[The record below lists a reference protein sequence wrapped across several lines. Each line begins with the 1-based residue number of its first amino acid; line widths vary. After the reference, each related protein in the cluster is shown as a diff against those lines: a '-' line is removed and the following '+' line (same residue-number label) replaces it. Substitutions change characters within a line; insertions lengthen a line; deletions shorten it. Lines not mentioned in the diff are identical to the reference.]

1 MKIILLKNMEHLGEV
16 GEVVSVKPGY
26 ARNYLIPKGIA
37 LPATEENIRKV
48 KNMLKSLQEKARRE
62 LEKYKKLAEELG
74 KVQITIEH
82 EVAEEGKLYGSV
94 TKADIEKALHKLGF
108 KDIDKGQI
116 RLEKPIKEVGS
127 YKVKIHI
134 YKDIEAEIALDVVPM
149 KKQER

>member
-1 MKIILLKNMEHLGEV
+1 MKVILLKNMEHLGEV
-16 GEVVSVKPGY
+16 GKIVNVKPGY

-48 KNMLKSLQEKARRE
+48 KNMLKSLQEKAKRE

-116 RLEKPIKEVGS
+116 KLEKPIKEVGS
-127 YKVKIHI
+127 LK
-134 YKDIEAEIALDVVPM
+134 
-149 KKQER
+149 